1 MTPMAALETNIV
13 CSVGGNTGKVNSFTG
28 LNLQNITGG
37 VLNSASLLENNN
49 LLCFSFEVL
58 KTFLPNSLSGLL
70 KTLETPINL
79 VTDTLAAPILSLS
92 CPAWKDLT
100 AGGQPLW
107 DAIQENF
114 PGALKAG
121 SSL

>member
-1 MTPMAALETNIV
+1 MLQVSEGTNVIP
-13 CSVGGNTGKVNSFTG
+13 SIGGNTGKVNSFTG
-28 LNLQNITGG
+28 LNLEDITGG
-37 VLNSASLLENNN
+37 VVNSASLLEGNN

-70 KTLETPINL
+70 KTLELPVKL
-79 VTDTLAAPILSLS
+79 VTDTLAAPVLSLA

-100 AGGQPLW
+100 LGGQPLW
-107 DAIQENF
+107 EALQENF